1 MTFDP
6 SELLEIFLAEAEEQL
21 TVMDQALLALEKD
34 PTSREAIDSLFR
46 AAHTL
51 KASAAAQ
58 GFDDIASL
66 SHALESAMDCVRAG
80 EVEFTPDMA
89 DVLLGA
95 VDALRSMTEAVTSG
109 EQPEVEIAELLA
121 QLRDIASGAAV
132 EGEVQAGEG
141 REAVKAAVS
150 EGEDGA
156 KVDGRRGE
164 GAGGGGGSAEAGG
177 QGAQREE
184 INRENIHRLAITP
197 SEQCL
202 MPAARAWLWT
212 QQIAEWGK
220 ILLTVP
226 SVEELKQGEL
236 STGKL
241 IVVLESDLERETLVE
256 KARALPEVG
265 EAEVTE
271 PRQKDLEEIFGK
283 PEESQ
288 EHQPQGQVQVAPT
301 VRVKVAHLEALMK
314 LVGELVLCRARL
326 VRQIGKLEAAADA
339 PAALGDLHN
348 VADELSSIVSELRDE
363 VMRARLVPLEHTFL
377 RFSRVVRDA
386 ARREGKEVEFVIEGG
401 ETEVDR
407 TIAESIV
414 DPLKHL
420 LRNAVSHGIEP
431 PEEREAAGKPR
442 AGRVVLKAQ
451 HLEGNILITVSDDGR
466 GIDPEAIRKAAVRK
480 GFLTPERAAAL
491 SDQEAIELLFHP
503 GFSTKEEVTDVS
515 GRGVG
520 LDVVRAS
527 IEEINGRVEIST
539 ELGKGTVFS
548 LHLPLTLAIM
558 PALIVENNGQLY
570 GLPLLS
576 VLRIIAVDKN
586 SVSIV
591 GGRKATNHLGRV
603 LHLVE
608 LSELVNE
615 PVSEREELN
624 VLVVQ
629 VAEKQVGLVVD
640 KVIGEQEIVIRPLPG
655 FLPRCRAIAG
665 VATIGEGEFVLVLDV
680 PTIGNVS
687 AGVRAA

>member
-6 SELLEIFLAEAEEQL
+6 SELLEIFIAEAEEQL

-34 PTSREAIDSLFR
+34 PASKEAIDSLFR

-58 GFDDIASL
+58 GFDEIASL
-66 SHALESAMDCVRAG
+66 SHALESAMDRVRAG
-80 EVEFTPDMA
+80 DIQFTPDMA

-95 VDALRSMTEAVTSG
+95 VDALRNMVEAVTSG
-109 EQPEVEIAELLA
+109 SPPQGDISELLA
-121 QLRDIASGAAV
+121 QLRAI
-132 EGEVQAGEG
+132 AGEE
-141 REAVKAAVS
+141 EAPQP
-150 EGEDGA
+150 
-156 KVDGRRGE
+156 
-164 GAGGGGGSAEAGG
+164 
-177 QGAQREE
+177 QGAPHNPEAATEAQQQCQASSDTQPDEPE
-184 INRENIHRLAITP
+184 TTSSAPQVDQIKKDEIHRVAITP

-202 MPAARAWLWT
+202 MPAARAWLWL
-212 QQIAEWGK
+212 QQISEWGK
-220 ILLTVP
+220 VLLTVP
-226 SVEELKQGEL
+226 KPEELKQGEL
-236 STGKL
+236 PAGKL
-241 IVVLESDLERETLVE
+241 IVVLGSDLERETILE

-265 EAEVTE
+265 HVEVTD
-271 PRQKDLEEIFGK
+271 PRQDDLEKILGPSGGDEK
-283 PEESQ
+283 AQ
-288 EHQPQGQVQVAPT
+288 EQGQIQVAPT

-326 VRQIGKLEAAADA
+326 VRQLRKIEANSDA
-339 PAALGDLHN
+339 TVGIGDLQN

-431 PEEREAAGKPR
+431 PDEREAAGKPR
-442 AGRVVLKAQ
+442 AGKVVLKAQ

-466 GIDPEAIRKAAVRK
+466 GIDPNAIRKAAVRK
-480 GFLTPERAAAL
+480 GLLSADRAASL
-491 SDQEAIELLFHP
+491 TDQEAIELLFQP
-503 GFSTKEEVTDVS
+503 GFSTKDEVTDVS

-539 ELGKGTVFS
+539 ALGKGTTFS

-558 PALIVENNGQLY
+558 PALIVENNSQLY

-576 VLRIIAVDKN
+576 VLRIIAVDRA
-586 SVSIV
+586 SVSTV
-591 GGRKATNHLGRV
+591 AGRMATNHLGKV

-608 LSELVNE
+608 LSELVGE
-615 PVSEREELN
+615 PIRERDELI

-629 VAEKQVGLVVD
+629 VGDKEIGLIVD
-640 KVIGEQEIVIRPLPG
+640 RVIGEQEIVIRPLPG

-680 PTIGNVS
+680 PTLGNVS
-687 AGVRAA
+687 AAARAA

>member
-34 PTSREAIDSLFR
+34 PASREAIDSLFR
-46 AAHTL
+46 AAHTV

-66 SHALESAMDCVRAG
+66 SHALESAMDRVRTG
-80 EVEFTPDMA
+80 EVQFTPDMA
-89 DVLLGA
+89 DVLLSA
-95 VDALRSMTEAVTSG
+95 VDALRSMTDAVISG
-109 EQPEVEIAELLA
+109 AQPEVEISELLG
-121 QLRDIASGAAV
+121 QLRAVAAA
-132 EGEVQAGEG
+132 EGEAGAGAGAKTGEG
-141 REAVKAAVS
+141 TSDDA
-150 EGEDGA
+150 GA
-156 KVDGRRGE
+156 ENKRPA
-164 GAGGGGGSAEAGG
+164 GAQAEAAG
-177 QGAQREE
+177 QRAQTGE
-184 INRENIHRLAITP
+184 INKDNIHRLAITP

-212 QQIAEWGK
+212 QQIAEWGR

-226 SVEELKQGEL
+226 SIDELKQGEL

-241 IVVLESDLERETLVE
+241 IVVLESDLERETLLE
-256 KARALPEVG
+256 KAKGLAEVG
-265 EAEVTE
+265 EAEVTK

-283 PEESQ
+283 PEENQ
-288 EHQPQGQVQVAPT
+288 ERQPQGQVQVAPT

-326 VRQIGKLEAAADA
+326 VRQLGKLEAAADA
-339 PAALGDLHN
+339 PAGVSDLHN

-431 PEEREAAGKPR
+431 PDEREAAGKAR

-466 GIDPEAIRKAAVRK
+466 GIDPDAIRKAAVGK
-480 GFLTPERAAAL
+480 GFLAPERAAAL

-539 ELGKGTVFS
+539 ELGKGTTFS

-576 VLRIIAVDKN
+576 VLRIIAVDKD

-591 GGRKATNHLGRV
+591 GGRMATNHLGRV

-608 LSELVNE
+608 LSELVGE
-615 PVSEREELN
+615 PAHEREELN

-640 KVIGEQEIVIRPLPG
+640 EVIGEQEIVIRPLPG

-687 AGVRAA
+687 AGVRVA